1 LILAAWCLSLILVS
15 NKHDRYLPL
24 CLLMGVTLGVELLAE
39 WLIYH
44 HHDFAWMYHVFVI
57 IEYALLGWYFYR
69 VVASPVWQKWIVW
82 SIPVYAAVSM
92 ALSVYM
98 YEPSDLPGQNIN
110 IEGILVSVM
119 CAAVLLNLDTKV
131 HASMTRHPD
140 FWICCGL
147 LVFFAGTFFSNGL
160 FSYLVSLDREQARK
174 MFSMVNKPLNL
185 ILYSCLTIG
194 FICAKLR
201 K

>member
-1 LILAAWCLSLILVS
+1 MAA
-15 NKHDRYLPL
+15 
-24 CLLMGVTLGVELLAE
+24 TLGVELLAE

-44 HHDFAWMYHVFVI
+44 HKEFAWMYHVFVV
-57 IEYALLGWYFYR
+57 IEYGLLCAYFYR
-69 VVASPVWQKWIVW
+69 VVASRAWKKWIAW
-82 SIPVYAAVSM
+82 SIPVYAVVSI
-92 ALSVYM
+92 ALSLYM

-119 CAAVLLNLDTKV
+119 CALVLFNLDSRL
-131 HASMTRHPD
+131 HANITHHPD

-147 LVFFAGTFFSNGL
+147 LIFFAGTFFSNGI
-160 FSYLVSLDREQARK
+160 FSYLMSLDREQARK

-185 ILYSCLTIG
+185 ILYSCLIVG